1 VPAFLRT
8 VPLCLFLLLL
18 FFSSGCTHRQ
28 STYIDFSKP
37 QENTA
42 VASADSENHLEQRP
56 LLIALASV
64 ISPKET
70 IGYYRAIAQH
80 VAKATGRPTVLIQRK
95 TYAEVNMLMSNGEVD
110 IAFLSTGAYASY
122 RGMNEIELLVM
133 AERSGNSLYTPDVIV
148 HRDSEFQSLE
158 DLQGRTFAFTDP
170 LSFSGHMVIEDY
182 LSRQNTVPE
191 KYFKRFFYTY
201 NHDKSLWAVANHLV
215 DGASIDSQIYEYAKL
230 RNPSLTEKI
239 RIISSLKP
247 SPTGP
252 VAISKRVPPEQ
263 KEALQQIFLKMN
275 QTPETADAMQQLIID
290 RFVLPQP
297 ELYAPLKKIYD
308 RSSVIL

>member
-1 VPAFLRT
+1 MSVFFRAFCAFL
-8 VPLCLFLLLL
+8 LSSLLLGAAGCSNRN
-18 FFSSGCTHRQ
+18 SS
-28 STYIDFSKP
+28 YIDFTKP
-37 QENTA
+37 QISSDES
-42 VASADSENHLEQRP
+42 ASYNETEREQRP

-64 ISPKET
+64 ISPKDT
-70 IGYYRAIAQH
+70 IGYYRAIARH
-80 VAKATGRPTVLIQRK
+80 VAKATGRSTVLIQRK
-95 TYAEVNMLMSNGEVD
+95 TYAEVNMLMANGEVD
-110 IAFLSTGAYASY
+110 IAFLSTGAYASH
-122 RGMNEIELLVM
+122 RGMNEIELLLM

-148 HRDSEFQSLE
+148 HRDSDFQSLA

-182 LSRQNTVPE
+182 LNRQGTVPE

-201 NHDKSLWAVANHLV
+201 NHDKSIWAVANKLV

-230 RNPSLTEKI
+230 RNPALTDNL
-239 RIISSLKP
+239 RIIGSMKP

-252 VAISKRVPPEQ
+252 VAISKNVPAQQ
-263 KEALQQIFLKMN
+263 KAELQRIFLNMN
-275 QTPETADAMQQLIID
+275 RDPETAEAMQQLIID

-297 ELYAPLKKIYD
+297 ELYEPLKKIYD